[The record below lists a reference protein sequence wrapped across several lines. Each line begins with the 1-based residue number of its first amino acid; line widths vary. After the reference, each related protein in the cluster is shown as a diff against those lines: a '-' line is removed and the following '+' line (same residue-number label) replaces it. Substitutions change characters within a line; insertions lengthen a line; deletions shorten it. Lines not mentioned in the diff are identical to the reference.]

1 MLKTTDRLVQ
11 ELITAGQLRTE
22 HYLEVIHLDP
32 PLFAA
37 IYIRVLAFR
46 YVLRNVITIT
56 CARSFGSRP
65 FDAF

>member
-1 MLKTTDRLVQ
+1 MFKTTGQLGQ
-11 ELITAGQLRTE
+11 KLITAGQLRTE

-37 IYIRVLAFR
+37 IYIRALAFR
-46 YVLRNVITIT
+46 YGLRNFIAIT
-56 CARSFGSRP
+56 SRRAFVAQP